1 MHRLVGSSCRD
12 GGFIMTLQD
21 LCARLLPPD
30 DHVLVETLVMEE
42 HGISL
47 VLSATAPKA
56 ICPACVHPACRV
68 HGRYLRTLA
77 DLPWATTPVE
87 LLLWVRRFCCD
98 MPTCERQTF
107 TERLPLVAPSYA
119 RTTARLRTSQTSTG
133 LALGG
138 AAGARHLARQGLPGS
153 RSTLLR
159 RVRVLPDPE
168 GPEPHVVGV
177 DDWAWR
183 KGHRYGSIVVDLER
197 GCPIDVLEDRKAD
210 TVAAWFKAHPEVSIV
225 ARDRADSYASGVSEG
240 APKAIQVADRFHL
253 FGNLADTLEEV
264 FREYSRELDAINEA
278 RRLQDVTLPDGS
290 LAVPVPPTQAA
301 PAAARKAEQSRA
313 RRLSQYEQV
322 WEFRKQGW
330 TAEAVAQRVGISSR
344 TVFRFLRHTTFPER
358 QPRRQFKA
366 SFLDPFKTSL
376 TERWNVGCHNAS
388 KLFREMQTQGFT
400 GHYGLVAA
408 YVKRMRTAQ
417 GVTSK
422 PRTATAPVKV
432 TEPSEKPL
440 TPKSATWLVLRREE
454 KREDAKADQE
464 LLAQIQAQNSELAK
478 AIALSQ
484 DFAELVRQR
493 QPEKLDGWLERA
505 TQSALKAFE
514 RFAGSLR
521 NDYKAV
527 KAGVTL
533 PWSTGPVEGHIN
545 RLKMLKRQMFGRA
558 NIDLLKLRV
567 LYET

>member
-1 MHRLVGSSCRD
+1 MPPMHRLVGSSCRD

-197 GCPIDVLEDRKAD
+197 GCPIDVLEDRLAE
-210 TVAAWFKAHPEVSIV
+210 TVADWFKAHPEVQVV
-225 ARDRADSYASGVSEG
+225 ARDRAEAYASGIRQG
-240 APKAIQVADRFHL
+240 APDAVQVADRFHVMQ
-253 FGNLADTLEEV
+253 NVAAALEQV
-264 FREYSRELDAINEA
+264 FTAHHQDLEALNEA
-278 RRLQDVTLPDGS
+278 QSQKLVTRDDGS
-290 LAVPVPPTQAA
+290 VVVPVPPA
-301 PAAARKAEQSRA
+301 PRTPTVQERADQSRA
-313 RRLSQYEQV
+313 RRVALYENI
-322 WEFRKQGW
+322 WE
-330 TAEAVAQRVGISSR
+330 
-344 TVFRFLRHTTFPER
+344 L
-358 QPRRQFKA
+358 RRQ
-366 SFLDPFKTSL
+366 D
-376 TERWNVGCHNAS
+376 W
-388 KLFREMQTQGFT
+388 
-400 GHYGLVAA
+400 
-408 YVKRMRTAQ
+408 
-417 GVTSK
+417 
-422 PRTATAPVKV
+422 
-432 TEPSEKPL
+432 
-440 TPKSATWLVLRREE
+440 
-454 KREDAKADQE
+454 
-464 LLAQIQAQNSELAK
+464 
-478 AIALSQ
+478 
-484 DFAELVRQR
+484 
-493 QPEKLDGWLERA
+493 
-505 TQSALKAFE
+505 
-514 RFAGSLR
+514 
-521 NDYKAV
+521 
-527 KAGVTL
+527 
-533 PWSTGPVEGHIN
+533 
-545 RLKMLKRQMFGRA
+545 
-558 NIDLLKLRV
+558 
-567 LYET
+567 